1 MVINELQIRRRVQ
14 IIFFSIL
21 DNLFHANRLQLR
33 IILNLLE
40 SRGFLFLHVFYK
52 FSNIC
57 DLVKNNRL
65 EGLGNGQGGY

>member
-1 MVINELQIRRRVQ
+1 MSFKLEGEFKS
-14 IIFFSIL
+14 FFPIL

-40 SRGFLFLHVFYK
+40 SRGSLFLHVFYK

-65 EGLGNGQGGY
+65 EGLGNGQGDY